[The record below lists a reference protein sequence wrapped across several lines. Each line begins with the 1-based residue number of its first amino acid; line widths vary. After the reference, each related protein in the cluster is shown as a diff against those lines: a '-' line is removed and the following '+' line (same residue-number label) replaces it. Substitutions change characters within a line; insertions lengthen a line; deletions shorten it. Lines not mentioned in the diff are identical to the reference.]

1 VALEGKADE
10 EVKAEEA
17 VEAPN
22 EVPKKEEKENF
33 YDQLLRLK
41 AEFENYR
48 KRVDREKPDLV
59 RFGRADV
66 LLKLLPI
73 FDLLHKAH
81 EQIQAEHAK
90 TELAKGME
98 MIFKEFK
105 KIFKEEDVTMMD
117 PAGKPYDAQKH
128 EVLGMVPKDDVEDG
142 VVVDVLQNGFM
153 MSDKVLRTAKVRI
166 AKKEA

>member
-1 VALEGKADE
+1 MSPDQA
-10 EVKAEEA
+10 KAEETKEEPKA
-17 VEAPN
+17 EAP
-22 EVPKKEEKENF
+22 KEEKENF
-33 YDQLLRLK
+33 YDQLVRLK

-48 KRVDREKPDLV
+48 KRVDREKPELM

-81 EQIQAEHAK
+81 EQIQADHAE

-98 MIFKEFK
+98 LIFKEFQ
-105 KIFKEEDVTMMD
+105 KIFKEEGVTMME
-117 PAGKPYDAQKH
+117 PAGKPYDSSKQ
-128 EVLGMVPKDDVEDG
+128 EVLGTVAKDGAEEG

-153 MSDKVLRTAKVRI
+153 VADRVLRTAKVRI